1 MRVCVY
7 ACAYGSAQF
16 TAYLCEFFRSV
27 VRQVQRL
34 LEAAWQPWVGSQQPL
49 DLVLISGQHNHQIGS
64 IILDFG
70 QQRSDSILRER
81 IGVRACSIRP
91 DQGVCL
97 VKEQAT
103 AHSFFDRFL
112 HLWCRLTDSLAFEFE
127 CILLDKVVPRQ
138 HTICIQKPEQQSCK
152 ARLASA

>member
-27 VRQVQRL
+27 VKQVQRL

-81 IGVRACSIRP
+81 IGVRTRSIRP
-91 DQGVCL
+91 N
-97 VKEQAT
+97 
-103 AHSFFDRFL
+103 
-112 HLWCRLTDSLAFEFE
+112 
-127 CILLDKVVPRQ
+127 
-138 HTICIQKPEQQSCK
+138 
-152 ARLASA
+152 